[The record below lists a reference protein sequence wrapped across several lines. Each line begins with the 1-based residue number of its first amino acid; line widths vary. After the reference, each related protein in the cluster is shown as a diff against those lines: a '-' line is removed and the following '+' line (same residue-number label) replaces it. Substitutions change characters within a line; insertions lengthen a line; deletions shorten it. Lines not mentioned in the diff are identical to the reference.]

1 MMSLYRLHSGVER
14 NPVYSAQTF
23 LPPFKRLGTRLCITL
38 GYSSLVP
45 RPPPAFFEFMK
56 KSSPLFILQ
65 AIKAGDKT
73 GDEARVMAMSIIP
86 DFITTFG

>member
-1 MMSLYRLHSGVER
+1 MGTHVVFLHS
-14 NPVYSAQTF
+14 PD
-23 LPPFKRLGTRLCITL
+23 I
-38 GYSSLVP
+38 P

-65 AIKAGDKT
+65 AIKAGDKA